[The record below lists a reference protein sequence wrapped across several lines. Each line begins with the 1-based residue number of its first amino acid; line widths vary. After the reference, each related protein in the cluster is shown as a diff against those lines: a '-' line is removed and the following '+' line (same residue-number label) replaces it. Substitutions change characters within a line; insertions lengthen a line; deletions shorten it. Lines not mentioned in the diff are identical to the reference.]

1 MKLHANP
8 VWILF
13 STCGNIMLRTFDSR
27 RHLSS
32 LSYRAFTYYSNAN
45 ELHYLILTNFLNFIS
60 QTNMRLFSHICC
72 VALILADLI
81 SFNRHRNSAH
91 THVTK
96 RTENKTSLSASDT
109 QRLSILMQLLK
120 KGANQAALEQ
130 VNSILQKVNQNKAT
144 NARLSAF
151 VKSH

>member
-1 MKLHANP
+1 
-8 VWILF
+8 
-13 STCGNIMLRTFDSR
+13 
-27 RHLSS
+27 
-32 LSYRAFTYYSNAN
+32 
-45 ELHYLILTNFLNFIS
+45 
-60 QTNMRLFSHICC
+60 MRLCTQLCC
-72 VALILADLI
+72 AALILADLI
-81 SFNRHRNSAH
+81 AFNRHRNSAS

-96 RTENKTSLSASDT
+96 RTESKPSLSASDT
-109 QRLSILMQLLK
+109 QRLTILMQLLK

>member
-1 MKLHANP
+1 
-8 VWILF
+8 
-13 STCGNIMLRTFDSR
+13 
-27 RHLSS
+27 
-32 LSYRAFTYYSNAN
+32 
-45 ELHYLILTNFLNFIS
+45 
-60 QTNMRLFSHICC
+60 MRLFSHICC

-109 QRLSILMQLLK
+109 QRLTILMQLLK